1 MENNRGS
8 LELEQMRSQLS
19 DFKAML
25 KQQNIVNERIMRR
38 AMAKDYSQIRREIV
52 AVIAMSLVAVPIL
65 WWLMPQYGLPG
76 WFITVTIAFILISV
90 LASCFSLYRYASD
103 DLLGG
108 NLTEVAGKMIG
119 YKRFGNNWLKFS
131 IPFLAVWLVLFFY
144 FASSMT
150 GTYGYGIIVGGITGG
165 LIGGALGVRY
175 RIKSDKRIAQLLNQ
189 IEEVKGLQAEQ

>member
-1 MENNRGS
+1 MESNSVS

-19 DFKAML
+19 DFKATL
-25 KQQNIVNERIMRR
+25 RQQNIVNERIMRR

-52 AVIAMSLVAVPIL
+52 AVIAMAIAGAPVL
-65 WWLMPQYGLPG
+65 WWLMPLYGQPG
-76 WFITVTIAFILISV
+76 WFVAVTIAFFLISI

-103 DLLGG
+103 DLLSG

-144 FASSMT
+144 FTSGMT

-165 LIGGALGVRY
+165 LIGGVLGVRY
-175 RIKSDKRIAQLLNQ
+175 HIKSNKRIAQLLNQ
-189 IEEVKGLQAEQ
+189 IEEVKGLPAEQ